1 MFWRPVLWENL
12 SIDLVKRRKERSC
25 SCVGKLGQRLKL
37 WAEMHLLRV
46 PERPLVTGS
55 RWEPMAAD
63 LPSGSSWCHRNRV
76 LWGPWLEWGQVCVV
90 GLKSLDKWCL
100 NPCYIPDPVP
110 DTGDKAQTTVSAGR
124 GPAVCVGPGTDEVM
138 HLIRD
143 RLTLTGLALNT
154 SGGQRLAGSWSV
166 WVWSL
171 GEWPGQGPSQAM
183 DMTVTS

>member
-124 GPAVCVGPGTDEVM
+124 GPAVCVGPG
-138 HLIRD
+138 D
-143 RLTLTGLALNT
+143 RRGHAPHQGQVDSDGPGL
-154 SGGQRLAGSWSV
+154 
-166 WVWSL
+166 
-171 GEWPGQGPSQAM
+171 
-183 DMTVTS
+183 